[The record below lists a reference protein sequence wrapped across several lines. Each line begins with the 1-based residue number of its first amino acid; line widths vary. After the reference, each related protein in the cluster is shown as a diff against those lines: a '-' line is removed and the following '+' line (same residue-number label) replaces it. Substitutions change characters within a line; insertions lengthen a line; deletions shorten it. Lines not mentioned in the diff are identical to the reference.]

1 MSRRTR
7 ALMTL
12 AILVGVPAGADA
24 QAVPE
29 EAPAARLGAA
39 LRRTPSFRI
48 DPFRHI
54 YIPHWGFV
62 LSVGARAENNTLNL
76 ADIGAFMVLDERDEV
91 LIGDI
96 IDAFGL
102 VPRGAGIGGQGES
115 ESGFYLGGPVGGR
128 FRVGLSLQG
137 RGYGAFR
144 LDDDAVALL
153 RDGNAG
159 RTEFSLGET
168 RGSALGTIE
177 GGLHAIA
184 RFGPLGTIDGVHV
197 TAGGGL
203 RYVRPA
209 VYARG
214 RSLIANGGRIAVS
227 GDSVNANLD
236 VETAVS
242 QLDGPGDLFE
252 SRGSGVAVDFLVRA
266 EWPTNGIAV
275 EAMVANLGT
284 VTVER
289 VERRRLTVDI
299 ATTSLDTVVDVL
311 DTLDLQ
317 IQDTAAVDV
326 TLPRLVRVAA
336 SAWANR
342 ILQLDLAATMP
353 ITGEFASPLSV
364 DVGTTWRLVNA
375 IPLRLGLVLGG
386 HQGVG
391 YNAGFAVE
399 GRSFLFRVAGESL
412 GGLFREATGAGGRFE
427 LGVFF

>member
-1 MSRRTR
+1 MSRPPRGLA
-7 ALMTL
+7 ALLLL
-12 AILVGVPAGADA
+12 AGFPAVSGA

-29 EAPAARLGAA
+29 EAPAARVSSS

-62 LSVGARAENNTLNL
+62 FSAGGRAENNTLNL
-76 ADIGAFMVLDERDEV
+76 ADIGAFIVLGDRDEI

-102 VPRGAGIGGQGES
+102 VPRGAGLGGQGEG
-115 ESGFYLGGPVGGR
+115 EGGVYVGGPIGGR
-128 FRVGLSLQG
+128 LRLGVSAQN

-168 RGSALGTIE
+168 RGSALATVDA
-177 GGLHAIA
+177 GLHGMA
-184 RFGPLGTIDGVHV
+184 RFGPLGTVDGVHV
-197 TAGGGL
+197 TVGAGV
-203 RYVRPA
+203 RYVRPIA
-209 VYARG
+209 YARQ
-214 RSLIANGGRIAVS
+214 RSLIANGGRVQVS

-236 VETAVS
+236 IETVVAEPDWS
-242 QLDGPGDLFE
+242 QLFE
-252 SRGSGVAVDFLVRA
+252 HGSGFAADLLVRL
-266 EWPTNGIAV
+266 EWPTNGLAI
-275 EAMVANLGT
+275 EAMLANLGT
-284 VTVER
+284 VTVEG
-289 VERRRLTVDI
+289 VERRRLTVDV

-317 IQDTAAVDV
+317 FQDSISVDV
-326 TLPRLVRVAA
+326 TLPRLVRFGA

-364 DVGTTWRLVNA
+364 DVGTTWRLVGGV
-375 IPLRLGLVLGG
+375 PLRLGLVLGG

-391 YNAGFAVE
+391 YNAGVAIE
-399 GRSFLFRVAGESL
+399 GRHFLFRVAGESL
-412 GGLFREATGAGGRFE
+412 GGLFSEATGAGGRLE
-427 LGVFF
+427 IGTFF